1 MWRVTNR
8 ARRHIPRPSSFRPAA
23 LRPTQRQVAGP
34 WIPDVERSTAI
45 VDCAVYVDGVRQ
57 EPGHDERGRP
67 DWRAAHDQVVSTGT
81 GFVWIGLHEPSNA
94 QLAGL
99 AEHFNL
105 HPLAVEDAV
114 SAHQRP
120 KLESY
125 DDEMLFAVVKTV
137 HYDETAVS
145 ETDPST
151 AVEVVDTGEVMV
163 FLGSDY
169 VITVRHGEHGG
180 LHALRKRLE
189 QQQALLAEGPSSV
202 LHGIL
207 DHVVDDYLAVAE
219 ALQRDIDEMEVA
231 VFGGAARSVDTN
243 RMYILKRE
251 VLALQR
257 SAAPLT
263 APLRSLGG
271 TEMPLVAE
279 EFREYFRDVNDHLGQ
294 VIDQVTAFDDLLNT
308 LVSAHLAQV
317 SVVQNEDMRKISA
330 WVAIAAVPT
339 MVAGIYGMNFTHM
352 PELRWRF
359 GYPMVVGI
367 VVCVCLW
374 LHRSFKR
381 AGWL

>member
-1 MWRVTNR
+1 MTNR
-8 ARRHIPRPSSFRPAA
+8 ARRHIPRPASLRPAV
-23 LRPTQRQVAGP
+23 LRPGPRHAPVP
-34 WIPDVERSTAI
+34 WIPEVERSTAI
-45 VDCAVYVDGVRQ
+45 VDCAVYVGGVRH
-57 EPGHDERGRP
+57 EPSHDDRGRP
-67 DWRAAHDQVVSTGT
+67 NWREAHDGVVASGE
-81 GFVWIGLHEPSNA
+81 GFVWIGLHEPSDA

-137 HYDETAVS
+137 HYDESAVS
-145 ETDPST
+145 STDSST
-151 AVEVVDTGEVMV
+151 TVEVVDTGEVMV
-163 FLGSDY
+163 FLGVDY

-189 QQQALLAEGPSSV
+189 KEQTLLAEGPSAV

-219 ALQRDIDEMEVA
+219 ALQTDIDEMEVA
-231 VFGGAARSVDTN
+231 VFGGAARSLDTN

-263 APLRSLGG
+263 VPLRSLGE
-271 TEMPLVAE
+271 TEMPLIAE
-279 EFREYFRDVNDHLGQ
+279 EIREYFRDVNDHLGQ

-317 SVVQNEDMRKISA
+317 SVIQNEDMRKISA

-339 MVAGIYGMNFTHM
+339 MVAGIYGMNFDHM
-352 PELRWRF
+352 PELHWRF
-359 GYPMVVGI
+359 GYPLVVGI
-367 VVCVCLW
+367 VVGVCLW
-374 LHRSFKR
+374 LHHSFKR